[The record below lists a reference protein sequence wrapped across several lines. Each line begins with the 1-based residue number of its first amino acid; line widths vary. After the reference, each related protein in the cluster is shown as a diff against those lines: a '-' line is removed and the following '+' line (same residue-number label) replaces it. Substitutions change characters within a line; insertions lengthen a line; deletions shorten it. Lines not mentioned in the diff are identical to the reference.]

1 MNNNLYWDLRM
12 RFDALVTH
20 MGKLEEKI
28 QRLEKKIEELEEKE
42 VVGGVK

>member
-12 RFDALVTH
+12 RFDVLVTH
-20 MGKLEEKI
+20 MEKLEEKI

-42 VVGGVK
+42 LAGVQK